1 MVFQTLMGRKPMFH
15 LIRKY
20 SNRKLYDIATRS
32 FIKQEDLLMLVIGG
46 EEVRIEDNDTHIDIT
61 SLELQ
66 KAFARFP
73 ELQRLYVSQKT
84 QEKSPTS
91 SPLSTETGLDIP
103 LSHLDENYVPAEI
116 RLLYKS
122 LEYLLAALRILAT
135 EPVYNA
141 ALHADLVENFLA
153 IEKRLRKLKK
163 KHKLL

>member
-1 MVFQTLMGRKPMFH
+1 MFH

-32 FIKQEDLLMLVIGG
+32 FIKQEDLLMMVIEG

-73 ELQRLYVSQKT
+73 ELQKLYITKRT
-84 QEKSPTS
+84 DNATFSPATV
-91 SPLSTETGLDIP
+91 STETGLDMP
-103 LSHLDENYVPAEI
+103 VSSVEEGYTPAEI

-122 LEYLLAALRILAT
+122 LEYLSASLRILAT

-141 ALHADLVENFLA
+141 ELHADLVESFLA

-163 KHKLL
+163 KHKLI

>member
-1 MVFQTLMGRKPMFH
+1 MFH

-32 FIKQEDLLMLVIGG
+32 FIKQEDLLMMVIEG

-73 ELQRLYVSQKT
+73 ELQKLYITKRADNT
-84 QEKSPTS
+84 TFSPATV
-91 SPLSTETGLDIP
+91 STETGLDMP
-103 LSHLDENYVPAEI
+103 VSSVEEGYTPAEI

-122 LEYLLAALRILAT
+122 LEYLSASLRILAT

-141 ALHADLVENFLA
+141 ELHTDLVESFLA

-163 KHKLL
+163 KHKLI

>member
-1 MVFQTLMGRKPMFH
+1 MFH

-32 FIKQEDLLMLVIGG
+32 FIKQEDLLMMVIEG

-61 SLELQ
+61 TLELQ
-66 KAFARFP
+66 KAFSRFP
-73 ELQRLYVSQKT
+73 ELQKLYITK
-84 QEKSPTS
+84 KSDNNTLFS
-91 SPLSTETGLDIP
+91 SGTVSTETGLDMPVSSI
-103 LSHLDENYVPAEI
+103 EEGYTPAEI

-122 LEYLLAALRILAT
+122 LEYLSASLRILAT

-141 ALHADLVENFLA
+141 ELHADLVESFLA

-163 KHKLL
+163 KHKLI